1 MNIFTHF
8 DPVLFTQVLDA
19 KYGEGKSGAFFY
31 FTHDSRFLVKTIQ
44 RFEAEVMLNT
54 LKEYVQFV
62 VDNPYTILSRVVGLH
77 SIKLY
82 GLTKY
87 FVVTENV
94 FLSELKPSEVYDLKG
109 SWVGRHSKHSIHS
122 GRVLKDGDLK
132 RFVILNERTRT
143 TLIKQ
148 LSKDSEFLAR
158 CNIMDYSL
166 LLGIY
171 QMKMAPFDSE
181 MFKED
186 EANRDE
192 EKINDYAGGMR
203 ARVMEG
209 PGLYY
214 VCCHVMWCVLM

>member
-1 MNIFTHF
+1 MVPFTLYLVI
-8 DPVLFTQVLDA
+8 PFTLIQVLDC

-54 LKEYVQFV
+54 LKEYVKYV
-62 VDNPYTILSRVVGLH
+62 VDNPNTILSRVVGLH
-77 SIKLY
+77 SIRLY

-94 FLSELKPSEVYDLKG
+94 FLSKLKPSEVYDLKG
-109 SWVGRHSKHSIHS
+109 SWVGRHSNYNVQS
-122 GRVLKDGDLK
+122 GKTLKDGDLK
-132 RFVILNERTRT
+132 RFVILTEKTRT

-148 LSKDSEFLAR
+148 LNSDSEFLAR

-181 MFKED
+181 RLLVED
-186 EANRDE
+186 EENEQE
-192 EKINDYAGGMR
+192 ERLNDYAGGMR
-203 ARVMEG
+203 AQVIEG

-214 VCCHVMWCVLM
+214 VC